1 MRIRRHWSALEKRRI
16 VAEAL
21 APGARV
27 ADVARKY
34 TLNLNQLYAWCRS
47 YRRSLPTIAGGA
59 IVPIEICDENPDRK
73 SADGDAI
80 EIATPG
86 GLRIAVPMSADETV
100 LHRLFSALRRS
111 A

>member
-1 MRIRRHWSALEKRRI
+1 MSIRRLWSASEKRRI

-21 APGARV
+21 APGVRV
-27 ADVARKY
+27 VDVARKY
-34 TLNLNQLYAWCRS
+34 TLNLNQLYSWCRA

-59 IVPIEICDENPDRK
+59 IVPIEICDEEPDRK
-73 SADGDAI
+73 SPDSGAI
-80 EIATPG
+80 EIVTPG
-86 GLRIAVPMSADETV
+86 GLRIAVPMSADESV

>member
-1 MRIRRHWSALEKRRI
+1 MSIRRLWSALEKRRI

-34 TLNLNQLYAWCRS
+34 TLNLNQLYAWCRA
-47 YRRSLPTIAGGA
+47 YRGGLPTIAGSA
-59 IVPIEICDENPDRK
+59 IVPIEISDEGSDRK
-73 SADGDAI
+73 IPDGDAI
-80 EIATPG
+80 EITTPG

-100 LHRLFSALRRS
+100 LRRLFSALRRS